1 MTFHDRL
8 SDLIGQQVL
17 VNANGF
23 EGKYAV
29 GTLKMADHDLVT
41 IQLEKELV
49 YYPLSRVLEVSK
61 ASEGLCYVLANNN
74 SRIEIQAGS
83 EGGEPGVSNLIKL
96 SEAS

>member
-8 SDLIGQQVL
+8 SDLIGQRVL

-23 EGKYAV
+23 EGRYAV
-29 GTLKMADHDLVT
+29 GTLKMVDHDLLM

-61 ASEGLCYVLANNN
+61 TNEGLCYVPVNNN
-74 SRIEIQAGS
+74 HIEVQAADVS
-83 EGGEPGVSNLIKL
+83 NEASVSNLIKL